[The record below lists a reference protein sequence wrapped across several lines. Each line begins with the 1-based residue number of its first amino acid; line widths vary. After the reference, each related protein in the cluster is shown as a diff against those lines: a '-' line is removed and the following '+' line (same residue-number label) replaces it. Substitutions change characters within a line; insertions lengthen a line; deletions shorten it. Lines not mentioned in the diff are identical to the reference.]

1 MTSKRE
7 GFPLTIIEAKAN
19 GVPTITTIW
28 GDAVVETITDGVD
41 GFIAKDDDEF
51 IQMMKILIND
61 DVLLEYLSKNAYN
74 DFQRFNIQNAKDK
87 YIKLIES
94 YY

>member
-7 GFPLTIIEAKAN
+7 GFPLTVIEAKAN
-19 GVPTITTIW
+19 GVPTITTRW
-28 GDAVVETITDGVD
+28 GDAVEETITDGVD
-41 GFIAKDDDEF
+41 GFIAKDDIEF
-51 IQMMKILIND
+51 IQIIEILIND
-61 DVLLEYLSKNAYN
+61 DALLEYLSKNAYY

-94 YY
+94 Y